1 MNLEEIA
8 IQLNLLA
15 AQNEEL
21 RKELQIKTQEITDVR
36 NQSQRVANAISR
48 QMNSPV
54 SKEPKCC
61 EPPIYD
67 GTNDAIEFMS
77 KVKIVF
83 SLQSSRFD
91 SELKKISYTATFLK
105 GSV

>member
-8 IQLNLLA
+8 IQLNRLA

-21 RKELQIKTQEITDVR
+21 RQELQIKTQEITDIR
-36 NQSQRVANAISR
+36 NHSQSVANDAVSH
-48 QMNSPV
+48 QMNSQPV

-61 EPPIYD
+61 DPPIYD

-77 KVKIVF
+77 KVKIK
-83 SLQSSRFD
+83 LMMIL
-91 SELKKISYTATFLK
+91 LKMLI
-105 GSV
+105 